1 MQSHTSWRPS
11 TGAKAN
17 KYALEVKFWLQ
28 VYFNG
33 AAAMAGKHPAV
44 VLLIKELVS
53 ECKAA

>member
-1 MQSHTSWRPS
+1 MISCI
-11 TGAKAN
+11 AN
-17 KYALEVKFWLQ
+17 KYALEVKFWVQ
-28 VYFNG
+28 VYSNG